1 MHTLFGITLVL
12 YLLKLSAGKGFCN
25 ATAFANYSGPC
36 IHIYSTDKHIKLEAD
51 KRIERRIIPKYAVA
65 DRITTAHSRIYL
77 HFEIPSKQLHWLD
90 FILLKFIT
98 YDIVIKL
105 F

>member
-1 MHTLFGITLVL
+1 MSSGGSSVSQN
-12 YLLKLSAGKGFCN
+12 KLPQLILGYTFK
-25 ATAFANYSGPC
+25 
-36 IHIYSTDKHIKLEAD
+36 
-51 KRIERRIIPKYAVA
+51 
-65 DRITTAHSRIYL
+65 
-77 HFEIPSKQLHWLD
+77 IPSKQLHWLD

>member
-1 MHTLFGITLVL
+1 MQVWFAPGRTKDFSPFTLHRTYTGQYDETVSIDWSSDSRYCTSPTANKVM
-12 YLLKLSAGKGFCN
+12 LS
-25 ATAFANYSGPC
+25 SGG
-36 IHIYSTDKHIKLEAD
+36 SS
-51 KRIERRIIPKYAVA
+51 VSQNN
-65 DRITTAHSRIYL
+65 TTAHSRIYS
-77 HFEIPSKQLHWLD
+77 HFKIPSKQLHWLD

>member
-1 MHTLFGITLVL
+1 MKSESNQWRIQ
-12 YLLKLSAGKGFCN
+12 GKSK
-25 ATAFANYSGPC
+25 Y
-36 IHIYSTDKHIKLEAD
+36 
-51 KRIERRIIPKYAVA
+51 IIA
-65 DRITTAHSRIYL
+65 AHSRIYL
-77 HFEIPSKQLHWLD
+77 HFKIPSKQLHWLD

>member
-1 MHTLFGITLVL
+1 MR
-12 YLLKLSAGKGFCN
+12 
-25 ATAFANYSGPC
+25 SGQVR
-36 IHIYSTDKHIKLEAD
+36 SSSKV
-51 KRIERRIIPKYAVA
+51 YAVKPSGGSSISQNKLPLA
-65 DRITTAHSRIYL
+65 AHSRIYL
-77 HFEIPSKQLHWLD
+77 HFKIPSKQLHWLD

>member
-1 MHTLFGITLVL
+1 MRPGTTVLKKNTLSHLIKCFFLGFFFLFFLFYKYSSSWPHLIYICL
-12 YLLKLSAGKGFCN
+12 Y
-25 ATAFANYSGPC
+25 YQ
-36 IHIYSTDKHIKLEAD
+36 
-51 KRIERRIIPKYAVA
+51 YAA
-65 DRITTAHSRIYL
+65 EGQLHSFDHSRIYL
-77 HFEIPSKQLHWLD
+77 HFKIPSKQLHRLD